1 MSKSSMEIL
10 HAEARALDPD
20 RVALRLPFHV
30 LVGEAVDVARFFER
44 YYEEERAPKTKTLL
58 RPGLSS
64 IGHDRLPPSTADRL
78 LALVDEVQAA
88 QTDYQLAASAPEGDE
103 DLARGRF
110 VLSELTAALD
120 FLFDDGVEDERDVQ
134 LLRVRRAND
143 DTSST
148 DALAA
153 ALADYAGLAAHYR
166 DELHGFG
173 DFDGALIDE
182 AASLADALR
191 ERSARGPSEA
201 AVQAREALQWRNRL
215 ATLLT
220 DEVARVRRAAR
231 FVFRH
236 HPQIVR
242 EATSTY
248 ERRSRAARRRAAAQV
263 ATEAATSATS

>member
-110 VLSELTAALD
+110 VLSELTAALGD
-120 FLFDDGVEDERDVQ
+120 ACEVE
-134 LLRVRRAND
+134 
-143 DTSST
+143 
-148 DALAA
+148 A
-153 ALADYAGLAAHYR
+153 ALMQKVLEAHVR
-166 DELHGFG
+166 AQLD
-173 DFDGALIDE
+173 
-182 AASLADALR
+182 SLAEIRPGL
-191 ERSARGPSEA
+191 G
-201 AVQAREALQWRNRL
+201 
-215 ATLLT
+215 
-220 DEVARVRRAAR
+220 
-231 FVFRH
+231 
-236 HPQIVR
+236 
-242 EATSTY
+242 
-248 ERRSRAARRRAAAQV
+248 
-263 ATEAATSATS
+263 